1 MVTLK
6 FLTRRILHFGCFT
19 IFVCP
24 LFLTSQIDVIAE
36 SKLTFE
42 KDGIKISSRYYSTH
56 PLQSEHQGITNLV
69 IVVHGTN
76 RNADDYFENM
86 KTALTQRPLKV
97 SSTAIIAPQYLTE
110 SDIDFHGLSEDHVY
124 WSSDGWKSGSNSRDE
139 SSNPRDIRIPSFEVQ
154 DTLIMRSLR
163 SFPNLRQLV
172 FTGHSAGGQF
182 TNRYTAS
189 SPIFEILCI
198 ESGISSKSIIANP
211 GTYVY
216 MSPERRV
223 GDSETEFAIPDI
235 DCPDY
240 NEWSFGLEDLFV
252 YPTRA
257 GAEQIKEWYRSREV
271 VYLLGQNDN
280 DPNASTLPRSCRAM
294 TFGNHRYERG
304 MIYYNHI
311 VKTLGE
317 EVKILHSKVEIP
329 NIGHNNFEMYN
340 SEEGLRVLFDEA
352 PLQSCNTIISTKEIT
367 LSDLAIYP
375 NPAEFKIRINNDN
388 LEEIETLQIM
398 DIRGQVQLKFGETRG
413 TNEFDISQLS
423 SGIYWIKIYSK
434 KKIFISKFIKT

>member
-1 MVTLK
+1 
-6 FLTRRILHFGCFT
+6 
-19 IFVCP
+19 
-24 LFLTSQIDVIAE
+24 
-36 SKLTFE
+36 
-42 KDGIKISSRYYSTH
+42 
-56 PLQSEHQGITNLV
+56 
-69 IVVHGTN
+69 
-76 RNADDYFENM
+76 
-86 KTALTQRPLKV
+86 
-97 SSTAIIAPQYLTE
+97 
-110 SDIDFHGLSEDHVY
+110 
-124 WSSDGWKSGSNSRDE
+124 
-139 SSNPRDIRIPSFEVQ
+139 
-154 DTLIMRSLR
+154 
-163 SFPNLRQLV
+163 
-172 FTGHSAGGQF
+172 
-182 TNRYTAS
+182 
-189 SPIFEILCI
+189 
-198 ESGISSKSIIANP
+198 
-211 GTYVY
+211 

-223 GDSETEFAIPDI
+223 GGSETEFAIPNI

-257 GAEQIKEWYRSREV
+257 GAEQIKEWYSSREV

-304 MIYYNHI
+304 RIYYNHI
-311 VKTLGE
+311 VITFGE
-317 EVKILHSKVEIP
+317 EVKSVHSKVEIP

-375 NPAEFKIRINNDN
+375 NPAEFKIRINDDD
-388 LEEIETLQIM
+388 LEEIETLQIL
-398 DIRGQVQLKFGETRG
+398 DIRGQVQLNFGKTRG

-434 KKIFISKFIKT
+434 KKIFVSKFIKT